1 MKKYF
6 YLLTI
11 IIVGPVL
18 VRCQDV
24 DNYSALL
31 LNLDGQGNYIR
42 GAEESQLE
50 IPQSYISGDK
60 VMMKSGSA
68 LIMLFSGDEIQVG
81 EGAEIQ
87 IPEEMST
94 KNQDVVNLASA
105 AKSNHGLLAQAGAA
119 YSLRGQNNTLP
130 AKSKILDPRK
140 TFLKFSDEE
149 TDTVNLSLK
158 VIDSQTQKV
167 IFEKDSIHDT
177 IVSLAEAPF
186 VKGKSY
192 YWTIT
197 GSPGNRPG
205 MGVLDFPGE
214 QETGN
219 LRTFDSLKS
228 NMEYIS
234 AIGYYYDKGYFFEA
248 FSLIQAAI
256 KSFPEMGIYQ
266 VLLENL
272 LSEY

>member
-1 MKKYF
+1 MKKYL

-11 IIVGPVL
+11 FIIPVS
-18 VRCQDV
+18 VRSQDV
-24 DNYSALL
+24 ANYSALL
-31 LNLDGQGNYIR
+31 LNLNGQGNYIR
-42 GAEESQLE
+42 GSKESDLE

-68 LIMLFSGDEIQVG
+68 LIMLFSGDEIQVA

-87 IPEEMST
+87 IPEE
-94 KNQDVVNLASA
+94 KPAENQDVINLVNA
-105 AKSNHGLLAQAGAA
+105 AKSNHGLLAQTGAA

-130 AKSKILDPRK
+130 AKSKILDPQK
-140 TFLKFSDEE
+140 AFLKFSYGE
-149 TDTVNLSLK
+149 TDTNNLSLK
-158 VIDSQTQKV
+158 IIDSQTQKV

-177 IVSLAEAPF
+177 IVSLAQAPF

-197 GSPGNRPG
+197 GSPDNRPG
-205 MGVLDFPGE
+205 MGVLDFPAE
-214 QETGN
+214 QETAS
-219 LRTFDSLKS
+219 LRIFDSLKS

-234 AIGYYYDKGYFFEA
+234 AIGYYYDKGYFFETYNI
-248 FSLIQAAI
+248 IQEAI
-256 KSFPEMGIYQ
+256 KSFPEMDIYQ
-266 VLLENL
+266 VLLGNL